1 MSFIKS
7 FCTSPASAGL
17 VLFSVITASFVSSIT
32 RGMMMA
38 WRLNGVL
45 IFAVLAALVGCGGGT
60 EVSDSELV
68 DMAGGELSET
78 VPVSGTITIDGT
90 PTKNVVIY
98 AYNSTSGMEA
108 FAETKSQEDGTYC
121 WSTYK
126 ACDGIAPGE
135 YKLAFAYIPKDGKV
149 KPRQKRMNLA
159 VSIGIN
165 GRRL

>member
-1 MSFIKS
+1 
-7 FCTSPASAGL
+7 
-17 VLFSVITASFVSSIT
+17 
-32 RGMMMA
+32 MA

-135 YKLAFAYIPKDGKV
+135 YKLAFAYIPKDGKGGNPGKDELGGKYRNPMEGGFELSV
-149 KPRQKRMNLA
+149 QSGVPQEGVDYKLESGN
-159 VSIGIN
+159 
-165 GRRL
+165 